1 MEGRFYTLH
10 MNKILYINNCFCRK
24 KINDVF
30 WDPLGKKNQSHIISA
45 AALSIPVR
53 NEVKYSGWPTG
64 DYRPP
69 SLYTPHIHTHAR
81 LHTRTFHAA
90 QHKVWW
96 KAGPQTNHS
105 FRKALADKTLF
116 LLAHLYTLPEIFL
129 NIQYTEN
136 TEPSWTKLDPLSFTF
151 CNCLG

>member
-1 MEGRFYTLH
+1 MSMEGRFYTLH

-69 SLYTPHIHTHAR
+69 SLYTPHIHTHT
-81 LHTRTFHAA
+81 HVCTHAHSM
-90 QHKVWW
+90 QHSIKCGGKLVLR
-96 KAGPQTNHS
+96 PII
-105 FRKALADKTLF
+105 
-116 LLAHLYTLPEIFL
+116 HLEKHWLTKPFSSWLIF
-129 NIQYTEN
+129 I
-136 TEPSWTKLDPLSFTF
+136 P
-151 CNCLG
+151 CLKFF